1 MATPQ
6 ESSSTDAPAVPAPIT
21 EPPPPLVWPKPLV
34 EDFTD
39 RDWPDLQTT
48 SDEDVVKWVMT
59 NKRLLIRT
67 VTWNLCAKPPPNKE
81 SLTQSLIPPH
91 RFHLYI
97 IGTEE
102 CERSIAQSALNP
114 SKKNWE
120 GYLRE
125 VLGPNYLPLRS
136 HTLQA
141 IHVMAFI
148 HKGLASLCTMATS
161 AAVACGAGNTLGNKG
176 AVGVLLRIG
185 SVRIVVVNAHLSA
198 HQGAVSKRNAEFHKI
213 NRTLPALLTKKES
226 FLGGKSALD
235 LEGSGGGKMV
245 GGNGEAAISPSDPA
259 ALVAPPVVAVTASPL
274 SPQPQVEGEGGK
286 LEIEAQGVAEEDSD
300 DEPEEASTSPTPS
313 ANNILTGKTL
323 DEIADFVVFMGDL
336 NYRIN
341 GNRSV
346 VNKLLASE
354 MHEVML
360 SNDQLR
366 VSMAAGLVFPNFIGK
381 SPRFFHPC
389 ELIFLTRLL
398 LLSIEP
404 PLNFRPTYK
413 FDLNSDVYDS
423 GPKSRVPSWT
433 DRILYVPNSQVQCLA
448 YNSDTSI
455 RTSDHRPV
463 YASFL
468 LNFHAY
474 VKLDEQKEAILPVQ
488 AVQFTSESQ
497 VCSIS

>member
-6 ESSSTDAPAVPAPIT
+6 ESTSSTTTTPTPTTLPTPTA
-21 EPPPPLVWPKPLV
+21 EPPPPDGPLVWPKPLL

-39 RDWPDLQTT
+39 KDWPDLHTS

-67 VTWNLCAKPPPNKE
+67 VTWNLCAKSPPNKE
-81 SLTQSLIPPH
+81 NLTQSLLPPH

-102 CERSIAQSALNP
+102 CERSIAQSAINP

-120 GYLRE
+120 GYLRD
-125 VLGPNYLPLRS
+125 VLGPNYFPLRS

-141 IHVMAFI
+141 IHVMAFV
-148 HKGLASLCTMATS
+148 HKSLTSLCTVATS

-185 SVRIVVVNAHLSA
+185 SLRIVVVNAHLSA
-198 HQGAVSKRNAEFHKI
+198 HQGAVMKRNSEFHKI
-213 NRTLPALLTKKES
+213 NRTLSGLLMKKEES
-226 FLGGKSALD
+226 FLGGS
-235 LEGSGGGKMV
+235 KMV
-245 GGNGEAAISPSDPA
+245 VSGGNGNGE
-259 ALVAPPVVAVTASPL
+259 VVAVDDPTATVAAVTAGSSPIPPP
-274 SPQPQVEGEGGK
+274 PQSEGGAEK
-286 LEIEAQGVAEEDSD
+286 VEIETQGGSGDGGGVGVVVVEEDSD
-300 DEPEEASTSPTPS
+300 DEPEEPSPTPS
-313 ANNILTGKTL
+313 PTPSTSNNPLLLTGGKTL

-366 VSMAAGLVFPNFIGK
+366 VSMAAGLDHFNITVEDNNK
-381 SPRFFHPC
+381 T
-389 ELIFLTRLL
+389 LTEVTVHLV
-398 LLSIEP
+398 
-404 PLNFRPTYK
+404 
-413 FDLNSDVYDS
+413 D
-423 GPKSRVPSWT
+423 
-433 DRILYVPNSQVQCLA
+433 CL
-448 YNSDTSI
+448 T
-455 RTSDHRPV
+455 V
-463 YASFL
+463 
-468 LNFHAY
+468 
-474 VKLDEQKEAILPVQ
+474 
-488 AVQFTSESQ
+488 
-497 VCSIS
+497 